1 MTRIEGPGRSGAISK
16 TDKAKKTGSVS
27 GTSFADMLSDG
38 TAGVESV
45 APTLGAGAI
54 SALLTIQANEQATEQ
69 ETRRRAIAYGDDLL
83 DELDNLRVGLL
94 MGSYTANQLQQ
105 MTYRLEQRRL
115 SITDPQ
121 LLEIISDIEM
131 RVRIELAKYG
141 Q

>member
-27 GTSFADMLSDG
+27 GTSFADLLTGEADS
-38 TAGVESV
+38 VENV
-45 APTLGAGAI
+45 APALGAGAI

-69 ETRRRAIAYGDDLL
+69 ETRRRAIIYGDDLL

-94 MGSYTANQLQQ
+94 LGNYTVNQLQQ
-105 MTYRLEQRRL
+105 MSYRLEQRRL

-121 LLEIISDIEM
+121 LLDIINDIEM

>member
-27 GTSFADMLSDG
+27 GASFADMLTDEAG
-38 TAGVESV
+38 GVESV

-54 SALLTIQANEQATEQ
+54 SALLTIQANEQATERD
-69 ETRRRAIAYGDDLL
+69 TRRRAIAHGDDLL

-94 MGSYTANQLQQ
+94 MGNYTINQLQQ
-105 MTYRLEQRRL
+105 MSYRLEQRRL
-115 SITDPQ
+115 SITDPE
-121 LLEIISDIEM
+121 LLSIIDDIEM
-131 RVRIELAKYG
+131 RVRIEIAKYG